1 MRLTK
6 QERIEITRYA
16 NMRDVIVKQLELLG
30 TMDLPHNYDKASVIA
45 TAILKEFKVLE
56 KKGN

>member
-1 MRLTK
+1 
-6 QERIEITRYA
+6 
-16 NMRDVIVKQLELLG
+16 MRDVIVKQLELLG